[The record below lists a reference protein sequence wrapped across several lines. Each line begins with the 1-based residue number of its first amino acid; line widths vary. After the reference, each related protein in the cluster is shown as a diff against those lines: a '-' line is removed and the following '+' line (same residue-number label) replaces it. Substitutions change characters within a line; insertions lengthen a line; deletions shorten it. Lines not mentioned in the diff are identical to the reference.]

1 MCFEMLVWIAL
12 NNLADNNL
20 GMVPHD
26 DELFRLLAD
35 ETNRAVVTLL
45 LETDGEVTVSK
56 IADHLVS
63 QGVAPV
69 SLTGEDDVT
78 RTVLSLHHATLPRLD
93 EAGLVDY
100 DSEQSIVTSE
110 QIPSFD
116 AEWKSIGAFDELREQ
131 FGSREQVDGS
141 AIGILE
147 GCETVYEYGRELADT
162 AENELFLIYASDD
175 LLDEA
180 CLPHARNALER
191 GVELYAG
198 AKSRG
203 ARTFFRDALP
213 EATVWEPQVDW
224 MNDRSRYPK
233 VSRLIF
239 VDRET
244 VVVGLWEVS
253 DDGTKTE
260 VAMIGEG
267 EANPLVVLTRELL
280 GPRLDHLDYQSDD
293 FLGDL
298 PFEA

>member
-1 MCFEMLVWIAL
+1 
-12 NNLADNNL
+12 
-20 GMVPHD
+20 MVPPD
-26 DELFRLLAD
+26 DELLRLLAD

-45 LETDGEVTVSK
+45 LETDGEAPVTEV
-56 IADHLVS
+56 ADRLVS
-63 QGVAPV
+63 QGVAPA
-69 SLTGEDDVT
+69 SSTGEDDVT

-100 DSEQSIVTSE
+100 DSEQSVVTSAHV
-110 QIPSFD
+110 PSRD
-116 AEWKSIGAFDELREQ
+116 AEWKNIGAIDELFAR
-131 FGSREQVDGS
+131 FGSGERTDGN
-141 AIGILE
+141 AIGVLE
-147 GCETVYEYGRELADT
+147 GSEAVYEYGRELADT

-198 AKSRG
+198 AKSRD

-213 EATVWEPQVDW
+213 EATIWEPQVDW
-224 MNDRSRYPK
+224 TNDGGRYPK

-239 VDRET
+239 ADRET
-244 VVVGLWEVS
+244 VVVGLWEES

-280 GPRLDHLDYQSDD
+280 GSRLDHLDYQSDD